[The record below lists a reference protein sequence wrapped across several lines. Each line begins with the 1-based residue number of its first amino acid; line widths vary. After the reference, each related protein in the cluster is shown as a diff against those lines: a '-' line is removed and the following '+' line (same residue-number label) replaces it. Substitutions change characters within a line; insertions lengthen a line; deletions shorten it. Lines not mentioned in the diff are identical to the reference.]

1 LTSTGDPAAASAT
14 PIALAPGPNN
24 PAGFAWINLAKASD
38 LKPLPYG
45 LHGTSIPGYMMKQ
58 ESIGGFRLT
67 NWDLARVIRL
77 LPSGTE
83 LTWE

>member
-1 LTSTGDPAAASAT
+1 
-14 PIALAPGPNN
+14 
-24 PAGFAWINLAKASD
+24 
-38 LKPLPYG
+38 
-45 LHGTSIPGYMMKQ
+45 MMRQ

-77 LPSGTE
+77 LPAGTD

>member
-1 LTSTGDPAAASAT
+1 V
-14 PIALAPGPNN
+14 LAPGPNN
-24 PAGFAWINLAKASD
+24 PAGFAWINLAKAAD
-38 LKPLPYG
+38 PKPLPYG

-77 LPSGTE
+77 LPAGTD